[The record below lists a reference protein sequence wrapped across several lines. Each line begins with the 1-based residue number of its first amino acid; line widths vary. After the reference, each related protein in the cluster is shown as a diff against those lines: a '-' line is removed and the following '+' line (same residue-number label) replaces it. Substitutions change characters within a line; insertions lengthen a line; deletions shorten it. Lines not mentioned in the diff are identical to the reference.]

1 MPGTSSGSAAVS
13 PILARCLAPVA
24 LVALLLIAGAA
35 LAQAPAETGSS
46 EGFSFAGEPSAAPL
60 SVEEIDGLI
69 ATLEDPARR
78 DQLIG
83 VLRTLHAAQG
93 DPPASEEQLAEDLV
107 AGVFNE
113 VLERTETVRHVSA
126 SIIDSLDQVPAL
138 VEWLRDQLSD
148 PQQRARW
155 LGTGLRVALYL
166 GIAALAFLG
175 TALAL
180 RPVRQRLAR
189 DVEQDSVDR
198 GFRLFVILLID
209 LLPILAFA
217 LGIAIVAMLE
227 TVSSLRFSAET
238 HAVAWPLIQAVVLAR
253 ISIALARLIFAPN
266 APGLRLLPLS
276 DEAADRAFRWTR
288 RIALTTIYGYYALEA
303 GRQLGLPWTIHGFLL
318 HLLFLVVALML
329 TTLIIRSRVPVAHA
343 LASLAEDGHN
353 RLVRRLPWRGL
364 AGVWHLLAALYVLLV
379 FAVWALKIPGGFQLL
394 FGATLG
400 TALIL
405 SGCWLALRLVDQ
417 LFGRTARRTEDSEVA
432 LSAFDRRI
440 GRYLP
445 VAAGVARALV
455 WLVAGV
461 ALLEVWGFGT
471 ARWLRTDAGQNLM
484 GRLSIVFAIV
494 VFTMAVWEA
503 ISLAIERSISE
514 QDEEGNLRL
523 SNRTR
528 TLLNIVRNFL
538 AVFFSLIALFLI
550 LSELGLNIA
559 PLLAGAGVVGL
570 AIGFGSQ
577 KLVQDIITGMFVLL
591 GDTIRIGDIVEV
603 AARVG
608 VVEEMTMRTVVLREY
623 SGNVHT
629 IPYSAIDTVTNYTKD
644 FSYAVFDIGVAY
656 RENVDQVM
664 DVLREIGAEMNRDQ
678 QFRRLIL
685 EPLEIAGVDALTDS
699 AVMIKARFKTRPLK
713 QWEVAREF
721 NRRVKNRFDELDI
734 EIPYPHQTVY
744 FGVDKSGRAPPARV
758 DLGAAGAAGPS
769 ADPAARQDPSPEE
782 AAPPPVL
789 AQSRGG

>member
-1 MPGTSSGSAAVS
+1 M
-13 PILARCLAPVA
+13 

-35 LAQAPAETGSS
+35 LAQAPEAPPETGSTQR
-46 EGFSFAGEPSAAPL
+46 FSFASAPASAPL
-60 SVEEIDGLI
+60 SDEEIDSLI

-83 VLRTLHAAQG
+83 VLRTLDTAQG
-93 DPPASEEQLAEDLV
+93 EPPASEEQLAEDMV
-107 AGVFNE
+107 ARVLDE
-113 VLERTETVRHVSA
+113 ILERTETVRHVSV
-126 SIIDSLDQVPAL
+126 SIVESLDQIPAFGA
-138 VEWLRDQLSD
+138 WLYDQVND

-155 LGTGLRVALYL
+155 LSTGLRVALYL

-189 DVEQDSVDR
+189 DVEQDTVDR
-198 GFRLFVILLID
+198 VFRLFVILLID
-209 LLPILAFA
+209 LLPLLAFA

-238 HAVAWPLIQAVVLAR
+238 HAVAWPLIQAVVLGR
-253 ISIALARLIFAPN
+253 ISIALARLLCAPD

-276 DEAADRAFRWTR
+276 DEAAVRIFRWTR

-318 HLLFLVVALML
+318 HFLFLVVALML
-329 TTLIIRSRVPVAHA
+329 TVLIVRSREPVGHA
-343 LASLAEDGHN
+343 LASLAEEGHN

-364 AGVWHLLAALYVLLV
+364 ASIWHLLAALYVLLV

-400 TALIL
+400 TALVL
-405 SGCWLALRLVDQ
+405 TGCWLALRLIDQ
-417 LFGRTARRTEDSEVA
+417 LFGREARRVDDAEVA
-432 LSAFDRRI
+432 LSAYDRRI

-471 ARWLRTDAGQNLM
+471 IRWLNTDAGQNFM
-484 GRLSIVFAIV
+484 GRLLIVVAIV
-494 VFTMAVWEA
+494 VFTVAVWEA
-503 ISLAIERSISE
+503 ISLAIERSITE

-559 PLLAGAGVVGL
+559 PLLAGAGVIGL

-591 GDTIRIGDIVEV
+591 GDTIRIGDVVGV
-603 AARVG
+603 AGRVG
-608 VVEEMTMRTVVLREY
+608 VVEQMTMRTVVLREY
-623 SGNVHT
+623 SGSVHT

-656 RENVDQVM
+656 RENVDKVM
-664 DVLREIGAEMNRDQ
+664 DVLREIGADMNRDP
-678 QFRRLIL
+678 QFRRMIL
-685 EPLEIAGVDALTDS
+685 EPLEIAGVDAFADS

-713 QWEVAREF
+713 QWDVAYEF

-734 EIPYPHQTVY
+734 EMPYPHQTIY

-758 DLGAAGAAGPS
+758 DVRTAGAAGAAG
-769 ADPAARQDPSPEE
+769 ADQGARQESAPEE
-782 AAPPPVL
+782 AVPPPVL
-789 AQSRGG
+789 AQSRGA